1 MPVDIAGFT
10 GNKKVLKVFME
21 HVAAKVDAH
30 KGMGPGAD
38 EINLETLVIT
48 PKFNEL
54 SYLEK
59 LPKAEKTGQF
69 KVTVEK

>member
-30 KGMGPGAD
+30 KWIGPGAE
-38 EINLETLVIT
+38 EINLETMVNT

-54 SYLEK
+54 SYL
-59 LPKAEKTGQF
+59 
-69 KVTVEK
+69 